1 MAGKKTGSGG
11 ESDARKVK
19 QRGARRDL
27 DALRDRRMQAAEM
40 FAAGRRQIDVAV
52 ELEVS
57 QQTASR
63 WYRQWADGGREAL
76 EGAGRAGRRPRL
88 DDTQIAAIREELLK
102 GPHAHGFATG
112 VWTLGRVAIVIERL
126 TGVEYGPT
134 QTWTILRTRLGWSRQ
149 RPARRAVE
157 RDEDAIVAWRENE
170 WPRIKK

>member
-1 MAGKKTGSGG
+1 MARKKTDSA
-11 ESDARKVK
+11 EEPNSRKAK
-19 QRGARRDL
+19 QRGSRRDF
-27 DALRDRRMQAAEM
+27 DALRDRRMRAAEM

-52 ELEVS
+52 ELEVT

-63 WYRQWADGGREAL
+63 WYRQWADGGSEAL
-76 EGAGRAGRRPRL
+76 EGPRRAGRRPRL
-88 DDTQIAAIREELLK
+88 DDTQIETVREELLK
-102 GPHAHGFATG
+102 GPQAHGFATG

-126 TGVEYGPT
+126 TGVTYGPT

-157 RDEDAIVAWRENE
+157 RDEDAVVAWRENE

>member
-1 MAGKKTGSGG
+1 MAETKTGSG
-11 ESDARKVK
+11 EVPDARKVK
-19 QRGARRDL
+19 QHGGSRDPEV
-27 DALRDRRMQAAEM
+27 LRDRRMRAAEM

-57 QQTASR
+57 QQAASR
-63 WYRQWADGGREAL
+63 WFRQWTEGGSEAL

-88 DDTQIAAIREELLK
+88 DNAQIEVIREELLK
-102 GPHAHGFATG
+102 GPQAHDFATG

-126 TGVEYGPT
+126 TGVTYGPT

-157 RDEDAIVAWRENE
+157 RDEDAIVAWRE
-170 WPRIKK
+170 R

>member
-1 MAGKKTGSGG
+1 MAGKETGSGEG
-11 ESDARKVK
+11 PDAGKVK
-19 QRGARRDL
+19 QRNGRRDL
-27 DALRDRRMQAAEM
+27 DALRDRRMRAAEM

-63 WYRQWADGGREAL
+63 WHRQWAEGGNEAL

-88 DDTQIAAIREELLK
+88 DDAQIEAIREELLK
-102 GPHAHGFATG
+102 EPRAHGFATG

-126 TGVEYGPT
+126 TGVTYGPT

>member
-1 MAGKKTGSGG
+1 MAGKEAGSGEG
-11 ESDARKVK
+11 SGTRKVK
-19 QRGARRDL
+19 QRSVRRDL
-27 DALRDRRMQAAEM
+27 EALRDRRLRAAEM
-40 FAAGRRQIDVAV
+40 FAAGRRQVNVAV

-63 WYRQWADGGREAL
+63 WYRQWIEGGREAL

-102 GPHAHGFATG
+102 GPQAHGFTTG

-126 TGVEYGPT
+126 TAVQYGPT

-157 RDEDAIVAWRENE
+157 RDEDAIVAWRE
-170 WPRIKK
+170 R

>member
-1 MAGKKTGSGG
+1 MAGKKTDSG
-11 ESDARKVK
+11 EEPHNRKAK
-19 QRGARRDL
+19 QRGSRRDFE
-27 DALRDRRMQAAEM
+27 ALRDRRMRAAEM

-63 WYRQWADGGREAL
+63 WYRQWADGGNEAL

-88 DDTQIAAIREELLK
+88 DDTQIEVIRAELLK
-102 GPHAHGFATG
+102 GPQANGFATG

-126 TGVEYGPT
+126 TGVTYGPT

>member
-1 MAGKKTGSGG
+1 M
-11 ESDARKVK
+11 R
-19 QRGARRDL
+19 
-27 DALRDRRMQAAEM
+27 AAEM

-52 ELEVS
+52 ELEIS

-63 WYRQWADGGREAL
+63 WHRKWTAGGREAL

-88 DDTQIAAIREELLK
+88 DDAQIEVIREELLK
-102 GPHAHGFATG
+102 GPQANGFATG

-126 TGVEYGPT
+126 TGVTYGPT

-157 RDEDAIVAWRENE
+157 RDEDAIVTWRENE

>member
-1 MAGKKTGSGG
+1 MAGKEALSSEG
-11 ESDARKVK
+11 SDARKVK
-19 QRGARRDL
+19 QRG
-27 DALRDRRMQAAEM
+27 
-40 FAAGRRQIDVAV
+40 RRQVDVAV

-63 WYRQWADGGREAL
+63 WHRQWIEGGNEAL

-88 DDTQIAAIREELLK
+88 DDAQIAVIREELLE
-102 GPHAHGFATG
+102 GPQAHGFATG

-126 TGVEYGPT
+126 TGVTYGPT

-157 RDEDAIVAWRENE
+157 RDEDAIVAWRE
-170 WPRIKK
+170 R

>member
-1 MAGKKTGSGG
+1 MTGKETGSGK
-11 ESDARKVK
+11 ESGARKVK
-19 QRGARRDL
+19 QRSGRRNL
-27 DALRDRRMQAAEM
+27 DALRGRRMRAAEM
-40 FAAGRRQIDVAV
+40 FAAGRRQVEVAV

-63 WYRQWADGGREAL
+63 WFRQWAEGGREAL

-88 DDTQIAAIREELLK
+88 DDAQIEAIREVLRK
-102 GPHAHGFATG
+102 GPQANGFATG

-126 TGVEYGPT
+126 TGVTYGPT

-157 RDEDAIVAWRENE
+157 RGEDAIVAWSENE
-170 WPRIKK
+170 RPR

>member
-1 MAGKKTGSGG
+1 MAGKETGSGE

-19 QRGARRDL
+19 QRGGRRDL

-40 FAAGRRQIDVAV
+40 FAAGQRQVDVAV

-63 WYRQWADGGREAL
+63 WHRQWI
-76 EGAGRAGRRPRL
+76 EGATRHCAGRRPRL
-88 DDTQIAAIREELLK
+88 DDAQIAAIGKELLK
-102 GPHAHGFATG
+102 GPQAHGFATG

-126 TGVEYGPT
+126 TGVTYGPT

>member
-1 MAGKKTGSGG
+1 MAGKKTDSGD

-27 DALRDRRMQAAEM
+27 DALRDRRMRAAEM

-88 DDTQIAAIREELLK
+88 DDTQIAAIREALLK
-102 GPHAHGFATG
+102 GSQAHGFATG
-112 VWTLGRVAIVIERL
+112 VWTLGRVAIVIERI
-126 TGVEYGPT
+126 TGAHYGPT

>member
-1 MAGKKTGSGG
+1 MAGKESGSGEG
-11 ESDARKVK
+11 SEARKVK
-19 QRGARRDL
+19 RRGGRRDL
-27 DALRDRRMQAAEM
+27 EALRDRRTRAAEM
-40 FAAGRRQIDVAV
+40 FAAGRRQVDVAA

-57 QQTASR
+57 PQTASR
-63 WYRQWADGGREAL
+63 WYRQWTEGGNEAL
-76 EGAGRAGRRPRL
+76 EGAGRAELRPRF
-88 DDTQIAAIREELLK
+88 DDGQIEVIREELLK
-102 GPHAHGFATG
+102 GPQANGFTTG

-126 TGVEYGPT
+126 TGVTYGPT

>member
-1 MAGKKTGSGG
+1 
-11 ESDARKVK
+11 
-19 QRGARRDL
+19 
-27 DALRDRRMQAAEM
+27 M

-52 ELEVS
+52 ELEIS

-63 WYRQWADGGREAL
+63 WHRKWTAGGREAL

-88 DDTQIAAIREELLK
+88 DDAQIEVIREELLK
-102 GPHAHGFATG
+102 GPQANGFATG

-126 TGVEYGPT
+126 TGVTYRPT

-157 RDEDAIVAWRENE
+157 RDEDAIVTWRENE